1 MAYQLQI
8 LAMVADTEPA
18 SLIPEVSAAITADGS
33 WERFVE
39 VRMSAGPTVRI
50 TPHDQASYEVS
61 IRWGSQDAHLKARTL
76 LSAIECADRL
86 AYAFYQMR
94 DANMIQN

>member
-8 LAMVADTEPA
+8 LVAVADSEPA

-50 TPHDQASYEVS
+50 SADGPASYEVS
-61 IRWGSQDAHLKARTL
+61 LSWGSQGAHLKACTL
-76 LSAIECADRL
+76 PAAIECADRV

-94 DANMIQN
+94 DAKMIQE

>member
-1 MAYQLQI
+1 MAYQLEI
-8 LAMVADTEPA
+8 LDMIAGTEPA
-18 SLIPEVSAAITADGS
+18 LVAAVGAAIAASGS

-50 TPHDQASYEVS
+50 NPAGQGRYEVAVT
-61 IRWGSQDAHLKARTL
+61 WGSQRGTLTARAL
-76 LSAIECADRL
+76 ENAIECADRL

-94 DANMIQN
+94 DANMVQD